1 VKSKFLAVRFTFSV
15 AVIGFVLS
23 CASSGLPTHKER
35 TSIQSGK
42 QTIVLLRVTCEWKDG
57 TPVEPFPPAWSVSKG
72 ANRIS
77 IGLGSYLVGGKV
89 EWIKQRFLSPE
100 TRKQG
105 WTYLLLKP
113 GTHHLSFFG
122 ISTNTEI
129 RNSPRFKVNIPI
141 NNQLVYAGTL
151 NIYCHYDRRRGEMLL
166 GLKYCEVRV
175 KDRIDVLNEKNL
187 VDEIT
192 KNYLSDFESPITMLM
207 QRVY

>member
-1 VKSKFLAVRFTFSV
+1 MKSKFLALRFTFSI
-15 AVIGFVLS
+15 AAIGFVLS

-42 QTIVLLRVTCEWKDG
+42 QTIVLLRITCEWKDG
-57 TPVEPFPPAWSVSKG
+57 TPVEPFPPQLFASKG
-72 ANRIS
+72 IIRINM
-77 IGLGSYLVGGKV
+77 GLGSYLVGGEV
-89 EWIKQRFLSPE
+89 EWIKHRFLSPE

-113 GTHHLSFFG
+113 GTHHLVFWGSAP
-122 ISTNTEI
+122 NTEI

-151 NIYCHYDRRRGEMLL
+151 HIYCHFDRRRRAMLL
-166 GLKYCEVRV
+166 GMKYCEVRIN
-175 KDRIDVLNEKNL
+175 DRIDVLNEENL
-187 VDEIT
+187 VKELT
-192 KNYLSDFESPITMLM
+192 KNYFSDFESPITMLM